1 MAHRTLSPTHRV
13 LGALVSPVRQDVL
26 ELLESAAPQSAAD
39 LARRLGKRPDT
50 LYHHLR
56 ALERAGLVRAEG
68 RPSTGGRPGR
78 VWRPV
83 TPTVRVRS
91 TGLTRAGARRVEQIV
106 RSMARSS
113 VRDFSR
119 ALHESVAGARP
130 SPKAARTVLWLTPA
144 ERERVE
150 RDLRALA
157 ARHRGRKP
165 GGARQPFVLMTLLA
179 TLEDRHGAAEG
190 DGRSR

>member
-1 MAHRTLSPTHRV
+1 MGNRSLDPTPRV

-26 ELLESAAPQSAAD
+26 ELLESEAPLSAAD

-56 ALERAGLVRAEG
+56 SLERAGLVRSEG

-83 TPTVRVRS
+83 APTVRLRS
-91 TGLTRAGARRVEQIV
+91 TGLTRTGARHVERIV
-106 RSMARSS
+106 RSIARSS

-119 ALHESVAGARP
+119 ALHRSVASEHP
-130 SPKAARTVLWLTPA
+130 SPRAARTLLWLAPA
-144 ERERVE
+144 ERTRLEQE
-150 RDLRALA
+150 LRELL
-157 ARHRGRKP
+157 ARHHGHKP
-165 GGARQPFVLMTLLA
+165 GDGRSPYVLMTLLA
-179 TLEDRHGAAEG
+179 AIEDRHEPAEVK
-190 DGRSR
+190 GRSR